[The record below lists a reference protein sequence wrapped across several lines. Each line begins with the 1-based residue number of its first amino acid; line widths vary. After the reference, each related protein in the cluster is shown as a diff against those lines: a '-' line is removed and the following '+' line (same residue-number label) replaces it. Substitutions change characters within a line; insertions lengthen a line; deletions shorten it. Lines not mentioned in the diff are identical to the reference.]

1 MSVKCVNKLASSFLC
16 EFFQHVHVNPQW
28 SSDILPPL
36 TCEVK
41 QGMDRDYSTV
51 KTSYSM
57 QNLGKFKEIS
67 KNAWIPFQLTCT
79 LKLSISDFLH
89 NLSFLDFQWSFPF
102 MLIMSFSFL
111 YVSLIWRF
119 FVTISCHVDRKWVYE
134 EPCLRILFIIYL
146 CRASHIM

>member
-1 MSVKCVNKLASSFLC
+1 MCEQACTFFLVRVFSAC
-16 EFFQHVHVNPQW
+16 ACQPSMILRRPPSPHLW
-28 SSDILPPL
+28 SK
-36 TCEVK
+36 TRR
-41 QGMDRDYSTV
+41 GHMDRDYSTV

-57 QNLGKFKEIS
+57 QNLGKFKEMS
-67 KNAWIPFQLTCT
+67 KNAWILFQLTCT
-79 LKLSISDFLH
+79 LKLLISDFLH

-119 FVTISCHVDRKWVYE
+119 FVIISFHVDRKWVYE